1 MEKLLKTNLKMIKMK
16 KCKKCNNEF
25 EPRGNK
31 GSEQIYC
38 SQDCRQKAGIERY
51 KQRLINLN
59 NNNNENKSSNERI
72 NGYETKFGFNENGN
86 ENTNFHG
93 SNETNVRSMEFEQRG
108 LNGRMGQFNNIG
120 PGRSYEYN
128 SNLNEYIELIKE
140 NANLRAEIKLLIEKN
155 TNLEAELLEYELEED
170 MQEEEQ
176 PGFLGNIMNAYKQD
190 PTTTVLFAKDMVL
203 EFLKPKQQTTTKT
216 QQ

>member
-1 MEKLLKTNLKMIKMK
+1 MK

-51 KQRLINLN
+51 KQRLINSN
-59 NNNNENKSSNERI
+59 NYNNGNNQLQTNEERNNGNEKRIGFNEIRNENSNFQPSNERNYGHI
-72 NGYETKFGFNENGN
+72 DIEPNGYE
-86 ENTNFHG
+86 
-93 SNETNVRSMEFEQRG
+93 R
-108 LNGRMGQFNNIG
+108 RMGEFNPNG
-120 PGRSYEYN
+120 TRRSYEVN
-128 SNLNEYIELIKE
+128 SNFAQSNFIEYIELIKE

-155 TNLEAELLEYELEED
+155 SNLEAELLEYELEED
-170 MQEEEQ
+170 MEEEQ
-176 PGFLGNIMNAYKQD
+176 QPGILGGIMNAYKQD

-203 EFLKPKQQTTTKT
+203 EFLKPKQQTTPKT
-216 QQ
+216 PQ

>member
-1 MEKLLKTNLKMIKMK
+1 MK

-31 GSEQIYC
+31 VSEQIYC

-51 KQRLINLN
+51 KQRLINSN
-59 NNNNENKSSNERI
+59 NYNNENKSSNETI
-72 NGYETKFGFNENGN
+72 NGIETNNSNNEVGN
-86 ENTNFHG
+86 EYTNFHP
-93 SNETNVRSMEFEQRG
+93 SNERNNRTMEFEFGRY
-108 LNGRMGQFNNIG
+108 NGRMDQFNTDGN
-120 PGRSYEYN
+120 GRGYQFN

-170 MQEEEQ
+170 MEEEQQ

-216 QQ
+216 PQ

>member
-1 MEKLLKTNLKMIKMK
+1 MK

-51 KQRLINLN
+51 KQRLINSN
-59 NNNNENKSSNERI
+59 NYNNDNKPTIELQMGTNQNESSQHNTLHGYNNGRNFENIRGQEFEYRNQSGLYNEH
-72 NGYETKFGFNENGN
+72 FGN
-86 ENTNFHG
+86 EWTGNYRG
-93 SNETNVRSMEFEQRG
+93 NEHTRRDFD
-108 LNGRMGQFNNIG
+108 FNRFIA
-120 PGRSYEYN
+120 
-128 SNLNEYIELIKE
+128 LIEE
-140 NANLRAEIKLLIEKN
+140 NAKLRAENTILTQKV

-170 MQEEEQ
+170 MEEEEQ

-203 EFLKPKQQTTTKT
+203 EFLKPKQQTTPKT
-216 QQ
+216 PQ

>member
-1 MEKLLKTNLKMIKMK
+1 MK

-51 KQRLINLN
+51 KQRLINSN
-59 NNNNENKSSNERI
+59 NYNNDNKPTIELQMGTNQNESSQHNTLHGYN
-72 NGYETKFGFNENGN
+72 NGRNFENIRGQEFEYRNQSGLYNQHFGN
-86 ENTNFHG
+86 EWTGNYRG
-93 SNETNVRSMEFEQRG
+93 SEHTRG
-108 LNGRMGQFNNIG
+108 DFDFNRFIA
-120 PGRSYEYN
+120 
-128 SNLNEYIELIKE
+128 LIEE
-140 NANLRAEIKLLIEKN
+140 NAKLRAENTILTQKV

-170 MQEEEQ
+170 MEEEQQ

-203 EFLKPKQQTTTKT
+203 EFLKPKQQTTPKT
-216 QQ
+216 PQ

>member
-1 MEKLLKTNLKMIKMK
+1 MK

-51 KQRLINLN
+51 KQRLINSN
-59 NNNNENKSSNERI
+59 NNNNENKSNNERI
-72 NGYETKFGFNENGN
+72 NGIETNHFNN
-86 ENTNFHG
+86 EVRNEYTNFHP
-93 SNETNVRSMEFEQRG
+93 SNERNNRTMEFEPRG
-108 LNGRMGQFNNIG
+108 YERRMEQFNCNG
-120 PGRSYEYN
+120 TAGSYQFN
-128 SNLNEYIELIKE
+128 SNLSEYIELIKE

-170 MQEEEQ
+170 MEEEQQ

-190 PTTTVLFAKDMVL
+190 PTTTVLFAKDMVM
-203 EFLKPKQQTTTKT
+203 EFLKPKEQTKPNPQKQQ
-216 QQ
+216 

>member
-1 MEKLLKTNLKMIKMK
+1 MK

-51 KQRLINLN
+51 KQRLINSN
-59 NNNNENKSSNERI
+59 NYNNDNKSTIELQMGTNQNESSQHNTLHGYN
-72 NGYETKFGFNENGN
+72 NGRNFENIRGQEFEYRNQSGLYNEHFGN
-86 ENTNFHG
+86 EWTGNYRG
-93 SNETNVRSMEFEQRG
+93 NEHTRRDFD
-108 LNGRMGQFNNIG
+108 FNRFIA
-120 PGRSYEYN
+120 
-128 SNLNEYIELIKE
+128 LIEE
-140 NANLRAEIKLLIEKN
+140 NAKLRAENTILTQKV

-170 MQEEEQ
+170 MEEEQQ

-203 EFLKPKQQTTTKT
+203 EFLKPKQQTTPKT
-216 QQ
+216 PQ

>member
-1 MEKLLKTNLKMIKMK
+1 MK

-51 KQRLINLN
+51 KKRLINSN
-59 NNNNENKSSNERI
+59 NYNNDNKPTIELQMGTNQNESSQHNTLHGYNNGRNFENIRGQEFEYRNQSGLYNEH
-72 NGYETKFGFNENGN
+72 FGN
-86 ENTNFHG
+86 EWTGNYRG
-93 SNETNVRSMEFEQRG
+93 NEHTRRDFD
-108 LNGRMGQFNNIG
+108 FNRFIA
-120 PGRSYEYN
+120 
-128 SNLNEYIELIKE
+128 LIEE
-140 NANLRAEIKLLIEKN
+140 NAKLRAENTILTQKV

-170 MQEEEQ
+170 MEEEEQ

-203 EFLKPKQQTTTKT
+203 EFLKPKQQTTPKT
-216 QQ
+216 PQ

>member
-1 MEKLLKTNLKMIKMK
+1 MK

-38 SQDCRQKAGIERY
+38 SQDCRQKAGIDRY
-51 KQRLINLN
+51 KQKLINSN
-59 NNNNENKSSNERI
+59 NNNNDNFTNRNGIEQTEIRTTINQSTNRIPDIIGSSETMLERNNRTEFYGH
-72 NGYETKFGFNENGN
+72 NGGIASEYRYS
-86 ENTNFHG
+86 NF
-93 SNETNVRSMEFEQRG
+93 EEFVG
-108 LNGRMGQFNNIG
+108 LIR
-120 PGRSYEYN
+120 
-128 SNLNEYIELIKE
+128 E
-140 NANLRAEIKLLIEKN
+140 NANLRAEVKLLTEKV

-170 MQEEEQ
+170 MEEEQQ

-203 EFLKPKQQTTTKT
+203 EFLKPKQQTTPKT
-216 QQ
+216 Q